1 MIICYVQQDIV
12 YFSNKGQLKQRY
24 NFWIEKNKMLII
36 KLLVEKNNIINTTL
50 IRNVV
55 YYYFESVERYTIDKI
70 IIYLYIIVYFNRF
83 WF

>member
-55 YYYFESVERYTIDKI
+55 YYYFESVEIRK
-70 IIYLYIIVYFNRF
+70 VHN
-83 WF
+83 W